1 MAPGTGWW
9 TTVGEPHGWSSSVR
23 VRTTLA
29 AVLVVGVALVVASV
43 ALVLFVEASLTSQVR
58 SLAQARA
65 RQVAGSLETTV
76 GDPEEE
82 FVQVVGPDG
91 EVVTASANVEG
102 LAVLAV
108 LEPGTEMHLDDV
120 PNEEGPFLVVVE
132 PASGGRTVLVGR
144 GLDDVTEARN
154 AVIAGLLIGVPLLTA
169 LVGAVTWAIV
179 GRALRPVESMR
190 EEVERISSRAL
201 DRRLPEPGSDDE
213 IGRLATTLNRMLGRL
228 DDAQSRQRRFVA
240 DASHELRSPVAAI
253 RQHAEVAREHPEDAD
268 MAHLVEVVL
277 EEDARLETLVD
288 DLLLLTRFDE
298 GAAAIR
304 TEEVD
309 LDDLALAEAARL
321 RAPGGLEVDT
331 RGVAAARVRGSR
343 PELERVVRN
352 LGDNAARHARGV
364 VEVGLAWRDGIAVL
378 TVDDDG
384 PGIAPDDRERAFER
398 FVRLDEGRARGA
410 GGAGLGLAIVRE
422 IVRAHGGEVALAP
435 SPLGGLRAEV
445 RLPSPP

>member
-1 MAPGTGWW
+1 M
-9 TTVGEPHGWSSSVR
+9 R

-29 AVLVVGVALVVASV
+29 AVFAVSVALVVASA
-43 ALVLFVEASLTSQVR
+43 ALVVFVEASLTSQVR
-58 SLAQARA
+58 SLAWARA
-65 RQVAGSLETTV
+65 REVAGSLEPATV
-76 GDPEEE
+76 EDPEEE
-82 FVQVVGPDG
+82 FVQVIGSDG
-91 EVVTASANVEG
+91 EVVAASPSVEG
-102 LAVLAV
+102 LGVV
-108 LEPGTEMHLDDV
+108 VSVDPGSEARIDEV
-120 PNEEGPFLVVVE
+120 PDHEGPFLVVAE
-132 PASGGRTVLVGR
+132 SASGGLTVLVGR

-154 AVIAGLLIGVPLLTA
+154 AVIGGLVIGVPLLTA
-169 LVGAVTWAIV
+169 LVGAVTWALV

-201 DRRLPEPGSDDE
+201 DRRLPEPDSGDE

-253 RQHAEVAREHPEDAD
+253 RQHAEVAREHPDDAD
-268 MAHLVEVVL
+268 VAHLVEVVL

-298 GAAAIR
+298 GAAATR
-304 TEEVD
+304 AEEVD

-321 RAPGGLEVDT
+321 RALGGLDVDT
-331 RGVAAARVRGSR
+331 RGVAAARVLGSR
-343 PELERVVRN
+343 PELERMVRN

-364 VEVGLAWRDGIAVL
+364 VEVGLSRRDGSAVL

-384 PGIAPDDRERAFER
+384 PGIAPGDRERAFER

-410 GGAGLGLAIVRE
+410 GGTGLGLAIVRE
-422 IVRAHGGEVALAP
+422 IVRAHEGEVILAA
-435 SPLGGLRAEV
+435 SALGGLRVEV
-445 RLPSPP
+445 RLPACT